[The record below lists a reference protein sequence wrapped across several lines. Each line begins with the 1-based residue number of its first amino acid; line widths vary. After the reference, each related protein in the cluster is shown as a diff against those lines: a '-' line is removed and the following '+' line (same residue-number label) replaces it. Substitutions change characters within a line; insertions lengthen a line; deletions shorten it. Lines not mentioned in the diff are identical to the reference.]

1 MNSSSTSKS
10 PTASS
15 GQTIRLV
22 ASPSDQ
28 KSSSLTTSIT
38 IVFAILALSASILSI
53 LIFFNIIE
61 FGEEQLTGY
70 CPSDNCDINANNF
83 TGAILSTDELKGVNN
98 LVVTSKFTT
107 NSLISNNITISRADI
122 SSVNG
127 VINFNQGFTVENG
140 NNTIISAE
148 NHITNNLSA
157 STISVTNVSFTKIN
171 SENIIM
177 NVSTINSNRC
187 TAIDNE
193 IVNITFTNL
202 SSSIIKSTG
211 LLSTT
216 NLTCTN
222 LVYSENKPII
232 QNLKTDLI
240 KNDNLFIG
248 TSSTIS
254 NFYTNDNIEVSNFT
268 LTSSNQRSLTVNSIN
283 GKSLNNLGSIY
294 IYNITTTQ
302 IQGDFIACDNLSA
315 KNISMSSFF
324 TDVIDI
330 NNGKFNDITA
340 TNISISKKI
349 NGSLSIVQD
358 LSATNV
364 YCKNINNLKTI
375 VGTPDIIAQG
385 VLYNDISVINNMNTS
400 YILYSNA
407 YYNTSG
413 KINLF
418 GINVDL
424 VDNKINTST
433 YKTINTVFVNGTYD
447 NTNDINLNISFT
459 NINSKNIGFE
469 ASSLVGTSFQ
479 IYINKDLVDPLKNN
493 VYIKINNLL
502 PATLSFV
509 GLGNP
514 IIIESNK
521 SSKFLIKSQENI
533 ISWYNYSCIEY
544 NNNVLTYFNSVK

>member
-1 MNSSSTSKS
+1 MNTSSTNKS
-10 PTASS
+10 I
-15 GQTIRLV
+15 QVV
-22 ASPSDQ
+22 ASTSDQ

-53 LIFFNIIE
+53 LIFFNIID

-98 LVVTSKFTT
+98 LDVSSNFTT
-107 NSLISNNITISRADI
+107 NSLISNNITMSRANI
-122 SSVNG
+122 FSVNG
-127 VINFNQGFTVENG
+127 FINFNQGFTVENG

-177 NVSTINSNRC
+177 NVSTIYTDRC
-187 TAIDNE
+187 TSLDNE
-193 IVNITFTNL
+193 IINISFTNL
-202 SSSIIKSTG
+202 SSSFIKSTA

-222 LVYSENKPII
+222 LIYSENKPII
-232 QNLKTDLI
+232 QNLKTNLI

-248 TSSTIS
+248 TNGVSTIT
-254 NFYTNDNIEVSNFT
+254 NFYTNDKIEVSNFT
-268 LTSSNQRSLTVNSIN
+268 LTSSNQRNLTVNSIN
-283 GKSLNNLGSIY
+283 GKSLNNLGSLY

-302 IQGDFIACDNLSA
+302 IQGDFISCDNLSA

-400 YILYSNA
+400 YILFSNA

-413 KINLF
+413 KINLS

-459 NINSKNIGFE
+459 NINSKNIGFD

-479 IYINKDLVDPLKNN
+479 IYINKELVDPLKNN

>member
-1 MNSSSTSKS
+1 MNANSSSTEIFKYVGS
-10 PTASS
+10 TN
-15 GQTIRLV
+15 
-22 ASPSDQ
+22 DQ
-28 KSSSLTTSIT
+28 KSSSLTISIT
-38 IVFAILALSASILSI
+38 IVFAILTLSAAILSI
-53 LIFFNIIE
+53 LIFFNIIDFE
-61 FGEEQLTGY
+61 EEQLTGY

-98 LVVTSKFTT
+98 LGVSSNFTT
-107 NSLISNNITISRADI
+107 NLMISNNITISRANI

-127 VINFNQGFTVENG
+127 FINFNQGFTVENG
-140 NNTIISAE
+140 NSKIISSE
-148 NHITNNLSA
+148 NHITNNLRA
-157 STISVTNVSFTKIN
+157 STISVTNVNFTKIN
-171 SENIIM
+171 SENMIM
-177 NVSTINSNRC
+177 NVSTITGDQC

-193 IVNITFTNL
+193 LINITFTNL

-232 QNLKTDLI
+232 QNLKTNLI

-248 TSSTIS
+248 TNGISTIT
-254 NFYTNDNIEVSNFT
+254 NFYTNDNIEIGNFT
-268 LTSSNQRSLTVNSIN
+268 LTSSNQRSLVVNSVN

-302 IQGDFIACDNLSA
+302 MQGDFISCDNLSA

-324 TDVIDI
+324 TDVIDV

-340 TNISISKKI
+340 TNISVSKKI

-364 YCKNINNLKTI
+364 SCKNINNLKTI
-375 VGTPDIIAQG
+375 VGTPDIIAQKA
-385 VLYNDISVINNMNTS
+385 LYNNISVTNNMNTS
-400 YILYSNA
+400 YVLYSNA

-413 KINLF
+413 KINIF

-433 YKTINTVFVNGTYD
+433 YKTINTVFINGTYD

-459 NINSKNIGFE
+459 NVNSQNVGFE

-502 PATLSFV
+502 PVTLSFV

>member
-1 MNSSSTSKS
+1 MSPQNNSSSI
-10 PTASS
+10 
-15 GQTIRLV
+15 QTIKYV
-22 ASPSDQ
+22 SSTSDQ

-38 IVFAILALSASILSI
+38 IVFAILALSASVLSI

-98 LVVTSKFTT
+98 LDVTSDFKT

-127 VINFNQGFTVENG
+127 FINFNQGFTVENG

-148 NHITNNLSA
+148 NHITNNLRA

-171 SENIIM
+171 SENINI
-177 NVSTINSNRC
+177 NSSTINSDRC
-187 TAIDNE
+187 TSIDNE
-193 IVNITFTNL
+193 IINITFTTL

-232 QNLKTDLI
+232 QNLKTNLI

-248 TSSTIS
+248 TNGISTIT
-254 NFYTNDNIEVSNFT
+254 NFYTNDNIEIGNFT
-268 LTSSNQRSLTVNSIN
+268 LTSSNQRNLTLNSIN

-294 IYNITTTQ
+294 IDNITTTQ
-302 IQGDFIACDNLSA
+302 IQGEYISCDTLSA
-315 KNISMSSFF
+315 KNVSMSSFF
-324 TDVIDI
+324 T

-364 YCKNINNLKTI
+364 YCNNINNLITI
-375 VGTPDIIAQG
+375 VGTPTIIAQK
-385 VLYNDISVINNMNTS
+385 VLYNDISVMNNMNTS

-447 NTNDINLNISFT
+447 NTNDINLNVSFT

-502 PATLSFV
+502 PVTLSFV

-544 NNNVLTYFNSVK
+544 NNNILTYFNSVK

>member
-1 MNSSSTSKS
+1 MNPSSTSKS
-10 PTASS
+10 STASS
-15 GQTIRLV
+15 GQIFKVV

-28 KSSSLTTSIT
+28 KSSSLITSIT
-38 IVFAILALSASILSI
+38 IVFSILALSASILSI

-98 LVVTSKFTT
+98 LDVTSNFTT
-107 NSLISNNITISRADI
+107 NSLISNNISISRADI

-127 VINFNQGFTVENG
+127 VINFNKGFTVENG
-140 NNTIISAE
+140 NNTIISTE

-302 IQGDFIACDNLSA
+302 IQGDFISCDNLSA

>member
-1 MNSSSTSKS
+1 
-10 PTASS
+10 
-15 GQTIRLV
+15 
-22 ASPSDQ
+22 
-28 KSSSLTTSIT
+28 
-38 IVFAILALSASILSI
+38 
-53 LIFFNIIE
+53 
-61 FGEEQLTGY
+61 
-70 CPSDNCDINANNF
+70 
-83 TGAILSTDELKGVNN
+83 
-98 LVVTSKFTT
+98 
-107 NSLISNNITISRADI
+107 
-122 SSVNG
+122 
-127 VINFNQGFTVENG
+127 
-140 NNTIISAE
+140 
-148 NHITNNLSA
+148 
-157 STISVTNVSFTKIN
+157 
-171 SENIIM
+171 
-177 NVSTINSNRC
+177 
-187 TAIDNE
+187 
-193 IVNITFTNL
+193 
-202 SSSIIKSTG
+202 
-211 LLSTT
+211 
-216 NLTCTN
+216 
-222 LVYSENKPII
+222 
-232 QNLKTDLI
+232 
-240 KNDNLFIG
+240 
-248 TSSTIS
+248 
-254 NFYTNDNIEVSNFT
+254 
-268 LTSSNQRSLTVNSIN
+268 
-283 GKSLNNLGSIY
+283 
-294 IYNITTTQ
+294 
-302 IQGDFIACDNLSA
+302 
-315 KNISMSSFF
+315 MSSFF

-400 YILYSNA
+400 YILFSNA

-413 KINLF
+413 KINLS

-459 NINSKNIGFE
+459 NINSKNIGFD

-479 IYINKDLVDPLKNN
+479 IYINKELVDPLKNN

>member
-1 MNSSSTSKS
+1 MSPQNNSSSI
-10 PTASS
+10 
-15 GQTIRLV
+15 QTIKYV
-22 ASPSDQ
+22 SSTSDQ

-38 IVFAILALSASILSI
+38 IVFAILALSASVLSI

-98 LVVTSKFTT
+98 LDVTSDFKT

-127 VINFNQGFTVENG
+127 FINFNQGFTVENG

-148 NHITNNLSA
+148 NHITNNLRA

-171 SENIIM
+171 SENINI
-177 NVSTINSNRC
+177 NSSTINSDRC
-187 TAIDNE
+187 TSIDNE
-193 IVNITFTNL
+193 IINITFTTL

-232 QNLKTDLI
+232 QNLKTNLI

-248 TSSTIS
+248 TNGISTIT
-254 NFYTNDNIEVSNFT
+254 NFYTNDNIEIGNFT
-268 LTSSNQRSLTVNSIN
+268 LTSSNQRNLTLNSIN

-294 IYNITTTQ
+294 IDNITTTQ
-302 IQGDFIACDNLSA
+302 IQGEFISCENLSA
-315 KNISMSSFF
+315 KNVSMSSFF
-324 TDVIDI
+324 T

-364 YCKNINNLKTI
+364 YCNNINNLITI
-375 VGTPDIIAQG
+375 VGTPTIIAQK
-385 VLYNDISVINNMNTS
+385 VLYNDISVMNNMNTS

-447 NTNDINLNISFT
+447 NTNDINLNVSFT

-502 PATLSFV
+502 PVTLSFV

-544 NNNVLTYFNSVK
+544 NNNILTYFNSVK

>member
-1 MNSSSTSKS
+1 MNANSSS
-10 PTASS
+10 P
-15 GQTIRLV
+15 QTIKYV
-22 ASPSDQ
+22 PSTSDQ
-28 KSSSLTTSIT
+28 KSSSLTISIT
-38 IVFAILALSASILSI
+38 IVFAILTLSAAILSI
-53 LIFFNIIE
+53 LIFFNIIDFE
-61 FGEEQLTGY
+61 EEQLTGY

-98 LVVTSKFTT
+98 LGVSSNFTT
-107 NSLISNNITISRADI
+107 NLMISNNITISRANI

-127 VINFNQGFTVENG
+127 FINFNQGFTVENG
-140 NNTIISAE
+140 NSKIISSE
-148 NHITNNLSA
+148 NHITNNLRA
-157 STISVTNVSFTKIN
+157 STISVTNVNFTKIN
-171 SENIIM
+171 SENMIM
-177 NVSTINSNRC
+177 NVSTITGDQC

-193 IVNITFTNL
+193 LINITFTNL

-232 QNLKTDLI
+232 QNLKTNLI

-248 TSSTIS
+248 TNGISTIT
-254 NFYTNDNIEVSNFT
+254 NFYTNDNIEIGNFT
-268 LTSSNQRSLTVNSIN
+268 LTSSNQRSLVVNSVN

-302 IQGDFIACDNLSA
+302 MQGDFISCDNLSA

-324 TDVIDI
+324 TDVIDV

-340 TNISISKKI
+340 TNISVSKKI

-364 YCKNINNLKTI
+364 SCKNINNLKTI
-375 VGTPDIIAQG
+375 VGTPDIIAQKA
-385 VLYNDISVINNMNTS
+385 LYNNISVTNNMNTS
-400 YILYSNA
+400 YVLYSNA

-413 KINLF
+413 KINIF

-433 YKTINTVFVNGTYD
+433 YKTINTVFINGTYD

-459 NINSKNIGFE
+459 NVNSQNVGFE